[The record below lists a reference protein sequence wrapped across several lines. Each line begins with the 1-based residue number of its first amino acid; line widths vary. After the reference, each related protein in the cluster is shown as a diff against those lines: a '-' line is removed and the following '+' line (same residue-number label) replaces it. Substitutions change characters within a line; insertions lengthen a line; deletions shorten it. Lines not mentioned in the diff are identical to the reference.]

1 MLGIKPQQLS
11 DWFNGHREPT
21 ADRVLQ
27 IQELIRTKP
36 TKRKADSEIAA
47 AATTHSVRPA
57 NLPNSNHNAI
67 RTNAWVHTS

>member
-11 DWFNGHREPT
+11 DWFNSHREPT

-36 TKRKADSEIAA
+36 TKRKK
-47 AATTHSVRPA
+47 
-57 NLPNSNHNAI
+57 
-67 RTNAWVHTS
+67 